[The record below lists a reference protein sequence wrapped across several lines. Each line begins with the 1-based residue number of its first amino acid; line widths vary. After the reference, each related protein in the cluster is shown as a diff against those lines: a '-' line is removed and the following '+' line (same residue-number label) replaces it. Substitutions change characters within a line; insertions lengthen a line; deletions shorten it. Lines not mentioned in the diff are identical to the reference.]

1 MSLAQLIQNAWNKQ
15 SSWLI
20 VLRPLSCLYRAGFL
34 LNRYLYSS
42 GFKKVYTA
50 PVPVMVIGN
59 ITVGGSGKTPL
70 LIELVNYLKQHNVK
84 VGVISRGY
92 GGAGPFPM
100 LVTSASQAAEAGDE
114 P

>member
-1 MSLAQLIQNAWNKQ
+1 MHGISNQVG
-15 SSWLI
+15 SI

-59 ITVGGSGKTPL
+59 ITVGEVEKL
-70 LIELVNYLKQHNVK
+70 HY
-84 VGVISRGY
+84 
-92 GGAGPFPM
+92 
-100 LVTSASQAAEAGDE
+100 
-114 P
+114 

>member
-34 LNRYLYSS
+34 LNRGFYSS

-59 ITVGGSGKTPL
+59 ITVGGKWKNAIINRARQLSK
-70 LIELVNYLKQHNVK
+70 
-84 VGVISRGY
+84 
-92 GGAGPFPM
+92 
-100 LVTSASQAAEAGDE
+100 AA
-114 P
+114 

>member
-42 GFKKVYTA
+42 GFKSLYRTCA
-50 PVPVMVIGN
+50 GHGN
-59 ITVGGSGKTPL
+59 WQYYGGGSGKL
-70 LIELVNYLKQHNVK
+70 HY
-84 VGVISRGY
+84 
-92 GGAGPFPM
+92 
-100 LVTSASQAAEAGDE
+100 
-114 P
+114 